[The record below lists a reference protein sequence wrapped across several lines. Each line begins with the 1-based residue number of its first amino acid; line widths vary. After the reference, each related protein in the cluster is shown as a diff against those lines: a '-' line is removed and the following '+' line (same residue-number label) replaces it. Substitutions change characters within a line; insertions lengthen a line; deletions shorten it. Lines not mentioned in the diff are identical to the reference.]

1 MDNLKKK
8 IIQGKLFMVL
18 SCNLGSFRF
27 PIFFFFLN
35 KQELS
40 ILSKP
45 SGFQRVNGKSDYRPA
60 QLKLYSTS
68 ASSMKWKL
76 VIEILFSD
84 CQHWIHSKYLHS

>member
-1 MDNLKKK
+1 
-8 IIQGKLFMVL
+8 MVNYL
-18 SCNLGSFRF
+18 WYWVAIRVALGFHFS
-27 PIFFFFLN
+27 FLN

-40 ILSKP
+40 VLSKP
-45 SGFQRVNGKSDYRPA
+45 SGFQRVNGKFDYRPA